1 MGVERLVLMLQT
13 LQCIP
18 AGLDKTADVYIAS
31 VGDGAGV
38 AALQIAETLRSGLE
52 QLRVQVDCTGGGFKG
67 QLKRADKSGADYALL
82 IGEEEL
88 AQGVVTVK
96 PLRGGAEQAR
106 VEHDGLLV
114 HFQNLTNH

>member
-1 MGVERLVLMLQT
+1 MLRRYK
-13 LQCIP
+13 LQKHYVP
-18 AGLDKTADVYIAS
+18 
-31 VGDGAGV
+31 
-38 AALQIAETLRSGLE
+38 GLE

-106 VEHDGLLV
+106 VEHRWFAGTFSKFNESLDYGV
-114 HFQNLTNH
+114 FSGNLSYGR